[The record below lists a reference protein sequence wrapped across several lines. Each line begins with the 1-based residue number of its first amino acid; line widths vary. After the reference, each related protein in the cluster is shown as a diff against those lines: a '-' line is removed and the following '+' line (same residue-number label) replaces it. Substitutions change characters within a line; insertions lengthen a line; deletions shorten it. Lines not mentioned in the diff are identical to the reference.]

1 MKRSRGF
8 TLIEVLVASVILAI
22 LAVMAHRGVA
32 ETRLAVDRVREH
44 MSRVR
49 EVQRAVTLMT
59 ADFRQLAPR
68 PVRELVGDGY
78 RPALLRD
85 PNAVDLVELSRQGW
99 PNTAGTPRGT
109 VQRVVYLLEGR
120 RLLRRHWN
128 VTDATLSNEPVS
140 RGLLDDVD
148 SVTIRYLN
156 AGREWQTQW
165 PALGA
170 APEVALRSRPL
181 AIEIVIVLADYGE
194 IRRVVEVPG

>member
-1 MKRSRGF
+1 MRPARGF

-44 MSRVR
+44 MTRVR

-109 VQRVVYLLEGR
+109 VQRVVYVLEGR
-120 RLLRRHWN
+120 TLVRRHWN

-140 RGLLDDVD
+140 RDLLGEVD
-148 SVTIRYLN
+148 SVTIRYMN

-170 APEVALRSRPL
+170 APEVALRTRPL
-181 AIEIVIVLADYGE
+181 AVEIVIELSDYGE

>member
-1 MKRSRGF
+1 MRPARGF

-44 MSRVR
+44 MTRVR

-120 RLLRRHWN
+120 TLVRRHWN
-128 VTDATLSNEPVS
+128 VTDATLSNEPVN
-140 RGLLDDVD
+140 RDLLGEVD
-148 SVTIRYLN
+148 SVTIRYMN

-170 APEVALRSRPL
+170 APEVALRTRPL
-181 AIEIVIVLADYGE
+181 AVEIVIELSDYGE